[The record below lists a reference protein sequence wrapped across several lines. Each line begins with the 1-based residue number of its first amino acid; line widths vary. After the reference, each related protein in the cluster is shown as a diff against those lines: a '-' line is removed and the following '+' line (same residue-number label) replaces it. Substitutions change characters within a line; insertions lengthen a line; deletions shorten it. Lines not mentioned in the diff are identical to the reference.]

1 MKKTFERKVTEETII
16 KMKELFE
23 MGFDARDVASTLG
36 LNESTVRKYLPQDSH
51 DATARSPAV
60 SSSMSLA
67 SRPWLKSASIP
78 CSISS
83 FSIDLA

>member
-51 DATARSPAV
+51 DATARKLNNLNKGEV
-60 SSSMSLA
+60 RLG
-67 SRPWLKSASIP
+67 K
-78 CSISS
+78 
-83 FSIDLA
+83 F